1 MLYRLPFLVYAA
13 MSGEKLFHK
22 LGVIRATGW
31 KVYCAN
37 ISYTSR
43 CEVFVTPG
51 SERVS
56 CKALE
61 AVSNNMITVDCYGR
75 YERV

>member
-1 MLYRLPFLVYAA
+1 MLYRLPFLVYAV
-13 MSGEKLFHK
+13 MSSEELVHK
-22 LGVIRATGW
+22 IEVVSATGW
-31 KVYCAN
+31 TVDCIN

-43 CEVFVTPG
+43 CEVFVPPR

-61 AVSNNMITVDCYGR
+61 ALSDVTITVDC
-75 YERV
+75 

>member
-1 MLYRLPFLVYAA
+1 MLYRLPFLVYAV
-13 MSGEKLFHK
+13 MSSEELLNKIELVSVADWTVK
-22 LGVIRATGW
+22 C
-31 KVYCAN
+31 KN

-43 CEVFVTPG
+43 CEVFVAPR

-61 AVSNNMITVDCYGR
+61 ALSDDTITVDCYGR
-75 YERV
+75 YE